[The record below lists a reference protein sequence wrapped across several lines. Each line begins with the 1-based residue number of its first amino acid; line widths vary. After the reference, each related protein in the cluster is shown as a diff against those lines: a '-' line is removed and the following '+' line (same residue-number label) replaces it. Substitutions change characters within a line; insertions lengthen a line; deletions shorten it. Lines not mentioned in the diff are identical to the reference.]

1 MKAKIIK
8 EILDFKVGGIIEILN
23 IDTVDD
29 GVNIHFL
36 NNNKYYKCYFDDAY
50 EVNEYLEFNYEE
62 VKSTD
67 YIYIREDEVKNRL
80 NELETRKQEEIDY
93 WKNKLMKLIDKI

>member
-8 EILDFKVGGIIEILN
+8 EILDFKVGDIIEILN

-29 GVNIHFL
+29 GVDIHFL
-36 NNNKYYKCYFDDAY
+36 NNKNYYKCYFDDGY
-50 EVNEYLEFNYEE
+50 EVNEYLQFNYEE

-67 YIYIREDEVKNRL
+67 YIWIREDEVKNRL
-80 NELETRKQEEIDY
+80 NELEARKQKEIDY
-93 WKNKLMKLIDKI
+93 WKSRFMKLIDMI